1 MPSRSA
7 DAASSQ
13 TVDTSWLELHE
24 ASALLGVSLSTM
36 RRWANSGKV
45 PVYRTAGGHRR
56 FRRQE
61 LQSFLAAGVTTAALS
76 PSPPPSWPADEQ
88 EMNQQEWHRKV
99 SDLAVADRM
108 RGLGQRLLGL
118 LIQHVHSRT
127 RESRFLGE
135 AGAVGTSYGKE
146 AWSAS
151 ISLHETVKAFLFFRR
166 ACSHLTST
174 KTGIVYPADLA
185 EAAKLQDQIDAF
197 MDTVLLGVL
206 SGYESQCG
214 PGNGSVTLLTGR
226 QDQQE

>member
-7 DAASSQ
+7 GVSDSKS
-13 TVDTSWLELHE
+13 VDTTWLELHE
-24 ASALLGVSLSTM
+24 ASVLLGVSLSTM
-36 RRWANSGKV
+36 RRWADSGKV

-61 LQSFLAAGVTTAALS
+61 LQSLLAADVTTAATS
-76 PSPPPSWPADEQ
+76 PSSPPSWPTDEQ
-88 EMNQQEWHRKV
+88 EMHQQEWHRKV
-99 SDLAVADRM
+99 TDLAVADRM

-127 RESRFLGE
+127 RESRFLSE
-135 AGAVGTSYGKE
+135 ASSVGTIYGKE

-151 ISLHETVKAFLFFRR
+151 ISLYETVKAFLYFRR
-166 ACSHLTST
+166 ACTHLTSPA
-174 KTGIVYPADLA
+174 TGIIYPADFA

-206 SGYESQCG
+206 SGYESQCE
-214 PGNGSVTLLTGR
+214 PGNSNGTLVAGR
-226 QDQQE
+226 QDQQQ

>member
-1 MPSRSA
+1 MPSRLAGVPDSK
-7 DAASSQ
+7 S
-13 TVDTSWLELHE
+13 VDTTWLGLQE
-24 ASALLGVSLSTM
+24 ASVLLGVSLSTM
-36 RRWANSGKV
+36 RRWADSGKV

-61 LQSFLAAGVTTAALS
+61 LQSLLAADVTTAALS
-76 PSPPPSWPADEQ
+76 SSSAPSWPTDKQ

-99 SDLAVADRM
+99 TDLAAADRM

-135 AGAVGTSYGKE
+135 AGSVGTIYGKE

-151 ISLHETVKAFLFFRR
+151 ISLQETVKAFLYFRR
-166 ACSHLTST
+166 ACTHLTSPA
-174 KTGIVYPADLA
+174 TGIIYPADLA

-206 SGYESQCG
+206 SGYESQCE
-214 PGNGSVTLLTGR
+214 PGNSNVTLVAGR
-226 QDQQE
+226 QDQQQ

>member
-7 DAASSQ
+7 GAPDSNS
-13 TVDTSWLELHE
+13 VDVTWLGLGE
-24 ASALLGVSLSTM
+24 ASVLLGISLSTL
-36 RRWANSGKV
+36 RRWADSGKV
-45 PVYRTAGGHRR
+45 SVYRTAGGHRR

-61 LQSFLAAGVTTAALS
+61 LQSRLAEDVATAAL
-76 PSPPPSWPADEQ
+76 PPSSPLPWPTDEQ

-99 SDLAVADRM
+99 SEHPAADRM

-135 AGAVGTSYGKE
+135 AEAVGTIYGKE

-166 ACSHLTST
+166 ACTHLASPA
-174 KTGIVYPADLA
+174 TGLMYPADLA
-185 EAAKLQDQIDAF
+185 EAARLQDQIDAF

-206 SGYESQCG
+206 SGYEGQRAL
-214 PGNGSVTLLTGR
+214 GNGNVTLVAGR
-226 QDQQE
+226 QDQQL